1 MFLRVKQ
8 ILTPT
13 SVRKF
18 GANTCAERRPTVQQ
32 RDSKMAKKLL
42 LLDLDCGVDDAQ
54 ALMMALAAPNVEIL
68 GITCTHGNTKIEN
81 VCKNV
86 LRVLKVCQRTKIPV
100 FRGADASLLGNQLN
114 AGNYHGEDGLGDV
127 PNPNAPG
134 LEHLQPEYAVN
145 ALIRIATEHAGQV
158 SLVAIGPLT
167 NIALAFKMD
176 PKFPSKLKHLYIMGG
191 NTESRGNVTVCAEF
205 NFAADPEAAYIV
217 LNHFACPIY
226 ITTWEY
232 CLRHALPWE
241 FFKEWVNQ
249 GTEKACFMKKISA
262 HTENFS
268 KGKEGIKEMYFGSG
282 FVSCD
287 SYAMAAAIDESVV
300 TEYIRYG
307 VSVELQGALTRGM
320 MVMDTFN
327 QLKIQNEAF
336 IMKKCDIEKIKQLMM
351 SALK

>member
-1 MFLRVKQ
+1 M
-8 ILTPT
+8 
-13 SVRKF
+13 
-18 GANTCAERRPTVQQ
+18 AE
-32 RDSKMAKKLL
+32 KLL

-54 ALMMALAAPNVEIL
+54 AIMIALAAPNVQIL

-86 LRVLKVCQRTKIPV
+86 LRVLKVCQRTEIPV
-100 FRGADASLLGNQLN
+100 FRGAGKSLLEGQLN
-114 AGNYHGEDGLGDV
+114 AGQYHGKDGLGDV
-127 PNPNAPG
+127 PDPNAPG
-134 LEHLQPEYAVN
+134 LEHIQTENAVN
-145 ALIRIATEHAGQV
+145 AMIRIATEHAGQV

-176 PKFPSKLKHLYIMGG
+176 PTFPSKLKHLYIMGG
-191 NTESRGNVTVCAEF
+191 NMESRGNVTMCSEF

-226 ITTWEY
+226 IATWEY

-241 FFKEWVNQ
+241 FFKEWINQ
-249 GTEKACFMKKISA
+249 GTEKACFMKNISA
-262 HTENFS
+262 HSEKFAKAKQSN
-268 KGKEGIKEMYFGSG
+268 GELYFGPG

-287 SYAMAAAIDESVV
+287 SFTMAAAIDDSVV

-307 VSVELQGALTRGM
+307 VSVELQGSVTRGM
-320 MVMDTFN
+320 MIVDTLNLLQKQN
-327 QLKIQNEAF
+327 QAF
-336 IMKKCDIEKIKQLMM
+336 IMTKCDIEKVKQLMM